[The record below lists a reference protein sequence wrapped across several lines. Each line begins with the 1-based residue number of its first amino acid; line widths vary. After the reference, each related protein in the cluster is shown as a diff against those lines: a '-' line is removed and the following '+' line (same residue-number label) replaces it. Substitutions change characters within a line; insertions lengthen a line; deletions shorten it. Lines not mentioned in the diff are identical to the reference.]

1 MSSEEMKETRS
12 ASDLLKASLLY
23 REWQAEY
30 EEILRHKWFESEKA
44 GHDIGFDLAYVDW
57 QMKHRQQWRKE
68 WHRKHVRFL
77 QT

>member
-44 GHDIGFDLAYVDW
+44 GHDIGFEQAQVDW
-57 QMKHRQQWRKE
+57 QIKYRPQWRREWTAKE
-68 WHRKHVRFL
+68 GL
-77 QT
+77 Q